1 MKIKKMKK
9 KRRIINNIE
18 KKKIKENSDK
28 YIVLFKDNEL
38 LNQDIEQL
46 RRELEMNQ
54 LNKKTR
60 KKMRTTRLRN

>member
-1 MKIKKMKK
+1 M
-9 KRRIINNIE
+9 INIQ
-18 KKKIKENSDK
+18 
-28 YIVLFKDNEL
+28 IVLFKDNEL